1 MTADSS
7 YQRIQRL
14 LYRLG
19 VTENY
24 TGFPH
29 TVYAV
34 QLSISRPDR
43 LHLITKQLYPDVAR
57 HYGTSWKAV
66 ERNIRTVASIA
77 WSSNPLLLAEL
88 AGFPLDR
95 KPNNARFL
103 SILAGFCARAAL

>member
-77 WSSNPLLLAEL
+77 WTSNPLLLAEL
-88 AGFPLDR
+88 AG
-95 KPNNARFL
+95 
-103 SILAGFCARAAL
+103 